1 MKKIVKKLTRIL
13 LAILITISLAFT
25 ITDKPTHA
33 DAGYHSNYSGGS
45 SSSSSSHSYS
55 GGSSSSRSR
64 RSSSSRRSSYSS
76 SSNNSDRGDALAGF
90 IIWLVIIII
99 ILIIIK
105 RNENKRP
112 SQSRSLQS
120 NAMAVAMLKELVP
133 QFDEKAF
140 LQDGY
145 KIFLDI
151 ENAWMNFEMEKVRN
165 VITDEMF
172 NMYESQLSSME
183 IKGEQNIMKD
193 FVLKDCAIT
202 SCVKQNDNI
211 EVTTKYIIEFY
222 DYIINKETKK
232 VLRGSSSRKLRMYYD
247 LTFIMS
253 ASQQK
258 IDKCPN
264 CGAPVD
270 VNSAGICPYC
280 HSKIIG
286 ENTTWVMSKKVCT
299 NQINL

>member
-1 MKKIVKKLTRIL
+1 M
-13 LAILITISLAFT
+13 
-25 ITDKPTHA
+25 
-33 DAGYHSNYSGGS
+33 
-45 SSSSSSHSYS
+45 
-55 GGSSSSRSR
+55 
-64 RSSSSRRSSYSS
+64 
-76 SSNNSDRGDALAGF
+76 
-90 IIWLVIIII
+90 
-99 ILIIIK
+99 
-105 RNENKRP
+105 
-112 SQSRSLQS
+112 QSAKLQS
-120 NAMAVAMLKELVP
+120 NPNAIAKLKELLP
-133 QFDEKAF
+133 QFDEKEF

-151 ENAWMNFEMEKVRN
+151 EDAWMNFDMEKVRN

-183 IKGEQNIMKD
+183 IKGEQNIMKG
-193 FVLKDCAIT
+193 FELKDCAIAN
-202 SCVKQNDNI
+202 CLQQNDNV

-222 DYIINKETKK
+222 DYIIDKETKK
-232 VLRGSSSRKLRMYYD
+232 VLRGNSSRKLRMYYD

-253 ASQQK
+253 ATQQK

-270 VNSAGICPYC
+270 VNSAGTCPYC

-286 ENTTWVMSKKVCT
+286 ENTSWVMSKKVCT